1 MTLTWDKSSQE
12 EKTPSAPVTPEHH
25 RWKSLEYPSALEV
38 TLRVSAVVW
47 LVAAKTVEHLNS

>member
-25 RWKSLEYPSALEV
+25 HWKSLEQPSALDV
-38 TLRVSAVVW
+38 TLRDPGVVW